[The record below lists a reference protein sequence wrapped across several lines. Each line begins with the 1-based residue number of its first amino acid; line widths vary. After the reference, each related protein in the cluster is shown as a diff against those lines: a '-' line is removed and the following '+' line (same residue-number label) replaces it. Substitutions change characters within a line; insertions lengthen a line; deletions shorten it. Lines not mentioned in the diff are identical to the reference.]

1 MLKSFDV
8 IVKKKQ
14 KQKEQCCIVN
24 SLLET
29 IIEMASP

>member
-8 IVKKKQ
+8 IVKKT

-29 IIEMASP
+29 IIGMASL